1 MDILNKIIKSVK
13 SNFNTLV
20 QWTKEIH
27 IVLSIS
33 WMFLAVG
40 YFFSS
45 VILFILAI
53 GLAGYTGYLVTK
65 PDLE

>member
-1 MDILNKIIKSVK
+1 MLNNIIEKIKENLK
-13 SNFNTLV
+13 TLV
-20 QWTKEIH
+20 QWTKEAH

-33 WMFLAVG
+33 WVFLAVG

-45 VILFILAI
+45 VILFILAV
-53 GLAGYTGYLVTK
+53 GLAGYGGYLITK

>member
-1 MDILNKIIKSVK
+1 MDILNKIIESIK

-53 GLAGYTGYLVTK
+53 GLAGYGGYLITK